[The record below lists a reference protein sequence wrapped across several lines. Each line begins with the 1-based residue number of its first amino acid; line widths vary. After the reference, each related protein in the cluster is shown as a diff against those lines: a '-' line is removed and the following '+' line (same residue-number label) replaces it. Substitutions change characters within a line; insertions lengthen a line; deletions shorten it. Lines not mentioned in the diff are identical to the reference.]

1 MRPLAAEDDARLWEE
16 AAEKARQEGAKLR
29 EPYER
34 EKREQERLKAE
45 QEAIEAKRK
54 LELFVLKSTL
64 PYSERLAIEI
74 CERISCG
81 ELLIN
86 ICNDE
91 HLPTTRRFYQWLS
104 ESAEFNILYKE
115 SLNDRLNIFEEQVIQ
130 IADDAARDFKEVVRN
145 GRPVRVLDGDAI
157 ARAKLRVEV
166 RFRHLKGYRPQR
178 WGDVSTLITKDADA
192 SDPANMS
199 DEELER
205 KLAELDIK
213 DRIVRPT
220 AA

>member
-1 MRPLAAEDDARLWEE
+1 MANLDFEWDADEALDRWEKIKADED
-16 AAEKARQEGAKLR
+16 
-29 EPYER
+29 ER
-34 EKREQERLKAE
+34 ERLERIRITKNA
-45 QEAIEAKRK
+45 
-54 LELFVLKSTL
+54 L
-64 PYSERLAIEI
+64 PYSEPLAIEI

-91 HLPTTRRFYQWLS
+91 HLPTTRRFYQWLG
-104 ESAEFNILYKE
+104 ESVEFNMLYKE

-130 IADDAARDFKEVVRN
+130 IADDAARDFKDVVRN

-166 RFRHLKGYRPQR
+166 RFRHLKAYRPQR

-192 SDPANMS
+192 QDPANLS

-205 KLAELDIK
+205 RLAEMDAK
-213 DRIVRPT
+213 DRIVKV
-220 AA
+220 A